1 MESKYATLKGVSV
14 VINVMGWIFVVAG
27 ILSLVA
33 GFVLLLT
40 GLASGRASIYTA
52 YAFGIA
58 LFGGTWGILMVGVGG
73 LIPVFIDI
81 EQNTRSL

>member
-1 MESKYATLKGVSV
+1 MESKYATLKGISV
-14 VINVMGWIFVVAG
+14 VIKVIGWIFVAAG
-27 ILSLVA
+27 ILALVA

-58 LFGGTWGILMVGVGG
+58 LFGGTWGILLVGVGG
-73 LIPVFIDI
+73 TIPVFIDI
-81 EQNTRSL
+81 EQNTRNL